1 MTLITIFNLLFIHW
15 IADFIMQNESDALG
29 KSKKAFHLFKHT
41 LMYSSVWFI
50 FGVLDMF
57 FFGAPWDLLQIVKF
71 TLITFIA
78 HTITDYFTSRIVAR
92 KFANKEY
99 GSNVPNFGAF
109 TVIGFDQILHYIQ
122 IFTTYWVL
130 VN

>member
-29 KSKKAFHLFKHT
+29 KSKKAFHLLRHT
-41 LMYSSVWFI
+41 LMYSSVWAI
-50 FGVLDMF
+50 FGVFGMF

-71 TLITFIA
+71 TIITFIA
-78 HTITDYFTSRIVAR
+78 HTITDYFTSRIVAK
-92 KFANKEY
+92 KFSNREY

-109 TVIGFDQILHYIQ
+109 TIIGFDQILHYIQ

-130 VN
+130 IN